1 MSDMT
6 DFPELKNHMEKA
18 NKLEKEFENL
28 AMDQIDSIDNTVDD
42 DDEEE

>member
-28 AMDQIDSIDNTVDD
+28 VMDQINSIDNIDD
-42 DDEEE
+42 DDEEDD